1 MWCSPWGHKELDMT
15 ERLKNNR
22 LIVLPRVGRRFSC
35 LECIDL
41 NSEKE
46 VFFPENAHT
55 SYSTPATMLFYKKEK
70 EITPVTA
77 LSMVLCPLKYILGHR
92 HIYFLLH
99 AHKLSCERTIRD
111 DVTLNYG
118 EIM

>member
-1 MWCSPWGHKELDMT
+1 M
-15 ERLKNNR
+15 
-22 LIVLPRVGRRFSC
+22 LIYVCVGRRFSC

-55 SYSTPATMLFYKKEK
+55 SYSTPATMLFYKKGK
-70 EITPVTA
+70 EITPVMA
-77 LSMVLCPLKYILGHR
+77 LSMVLCPLKYTLGHR

-99 AHKLSCERTIRD
+99 AHKLSCERTIRG